1 MFYSH
6 YLLFHPFHPCLNSFV
21 FVLTNRNKGISELK
35 KEVESGELRLFQPHT
50 THFYPLFKTK
60 VYLILR

>member
-35 KEVESGELRLFQPHT
+35 KEVESGELRFFQPHT
-50 THFYPLFKTK
+50 THFYPLF
-60 VYLILR
+60 